1 MAASLL
7 CEIAAFLILIQI
19 AGHEPMH
26 PGSLGVL
33 LVSLVAFEL
42 SSYAAT
48 RRTLHLAVIG
58 AATGAL
64 IMTKVNAGGLVAAAV
79 VFALVVGS
87 KKTPRWMQI
96 TVGVLAGLLPIV
108 LVLQNI
114 SEAWA
119 ATFALVVIMSIVGV
133 FVVSSIDQLALNSW
147 PLLPV
152 ASGAAA
158 AIACSLAFP
167 MLSGTHL
174 SDEISGVFIR
184 PLALPGAFTVPANV
198 QLEWFSIV
206 LTGAGI
212 SAAVMFS
219 SQGRDAIRSLSAWTH
234 AALIAVALWLLGIG
248 TSVYTVAPYAVAK
261 WLPALVLLP
270 ALAICGEAPAPV
282 RLAFRALVVLATLQ
296 ILVAYPVAGSQI
308 AWGTVAMVAPC
319 AIALAVGLDHITY
332 WRESSVLLRGGA
344 VALLAVILLLASNT
358 WPPNIWKS
366 YDASTKLGLPGT
378 GLMRIDPNVAA
389 TLPRG
394 HTKSAGTLRH
404 FLRRPE

>member
-1 MAASLL
+1 MYGPFYYLVMSTIYRVIHQQPTLENGRWIVLVITTASAALFGASVWRVTKSVAASLL
-7 CEIAAFLILIQI
+7 CEIAGFLILIQI

-48 RRTLHLAVIG
+48 RRTLHLALLG

-119 ATFALVVIMSIVGV
+119 ATFALVVIISIVGV
-133 FVVSSIDQLALNSW
+133 FVVSSIDQLPLNSW

-152 ASGAAA
+152 VSGAAA
-158 AIACSLAFP
+158 AIVCSLAFP

-206 LTGAGI
+206 LTGRA
-212 SAAVMFS
+212 SA
-219 SQGRDAIRSLSAWTH
+219 
-234 AALIAVALWLLGIG
+234 
-248 TSVYTVAPYAVAK
+248 
-261 WLPALVLLP
+261 
-270 ALAICGEAPAPV
+270 
-282 RLAFRALVVLATLQ
+282 
-296 ILVAYPVAGSQI
+296 
-308 AWGTVAMVAPC
+308 
-319 AIALAVGLDHITY
+319 
-332 WRESSVLLRGGA
+332 
-344 VALLAVILLLASNT
+344 
-358 WPPNIWKS
+358 
-366 YDASTKLGLPGT
+366 
-378 GLMRIDPNVAA
+378 
-389 TLPRG
+389 
-394 HTKSAGTLRH
+394 
-404 FLRRPE
+404 RP